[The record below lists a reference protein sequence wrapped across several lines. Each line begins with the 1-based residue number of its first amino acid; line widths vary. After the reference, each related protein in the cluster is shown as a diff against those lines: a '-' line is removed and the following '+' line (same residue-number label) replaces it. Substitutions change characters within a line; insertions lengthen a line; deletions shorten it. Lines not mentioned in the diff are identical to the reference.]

1 MPAALLSVEVVVGAL
16 VVLVALLVV
25 GMVLRRR
32 ALARSRILTLCGLR
46 CAGAPRFRMGLLRL
60 GQDQLEWFPLLGV
73 TLRPA
78 DGWARTEVDVET
90 TRDLPKAERPDLLPD
105 AVGVTCHTGHGDFE
119 LALLPAHYTALRS
132 WLESAPPGS
141 RANVA

>member
-1 MPAALLSVEVVVGAL
+1 MPAALLSVEVLVGAL
-16 VVLVALLVV
+16 VVLVALVVV
-25 GMVLRRR
+25 GLVLRRR
-32 ALARSRILTLCGLR
+32 ALARGRILTLCGLR
-46 CAGAPRFRMGLLRL
+46 RGDATRFRMGLLRL

-90 TRDLPKAERPDLLPD
+90 SRALPGPERPDLLPD
-105 AVGVTCHTGHGDFE
+105 AVGVACHTARGEFE